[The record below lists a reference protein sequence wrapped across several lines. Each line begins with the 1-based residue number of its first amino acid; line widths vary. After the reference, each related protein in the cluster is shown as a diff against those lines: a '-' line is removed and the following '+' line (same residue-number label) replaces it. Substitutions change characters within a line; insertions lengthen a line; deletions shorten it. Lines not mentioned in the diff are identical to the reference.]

1 MSNTIK
7 LSFKGEDDLGKK
19 LTALVDLDDHIE
31 REAAY
36 EICEVMRNT
45 AVQRITD
52 QGAVDTGL
60 LRNSLMADD
69 GFNSFTERP
78 ESGVVSAGI
87 RTDVNH
93 AIFIEY
99 GTGPKGDPAIPHT
112 SKRIWFQQNPDYDA
126 LYPEGD
132 PQGRDKAWIPRYP
145 QAPRPFMRPALYD
158 NRKVF
163 NKILTDTVV
172 KVFEEA

>member
-1 MSNTIK
+1 
-7 LSFKGEDDLGKK
+7 
-19 LTALVDLDDHIE
+19 
-31 REAAY
+31 
-36 EICEVMRNT
+36 
-45 AVQRITD
+45 
-52 QGAVDTGL
+52 
-60 LRNSLMADD
+60 MADD
-69 GFNSFTERP
+69 GYNSFTERP

-112 SKRIWFQQNPDYDA
+112 SKRIWFQQNPEYDA
-126 LYPEGD
+126 LYPDDD
-132 PQGRDKAWIPRYP
+132 PRSQAWIPRFP

>member
-1 MSNTIK
+1 MTGTIK
-7 LSFKGEDDLGKK
+7 LTYKGAEELERK
-19 LTALVDLDDHIE
+19 LTSLVDLDDHIE
-31 REAAY
+31 REAADQ
-36 EICEVMRNT
+36 ICEVMRNT
-45 AVQRITD
+45 AVERLTD

-69 GFNSFTERP
+69 GYNSFTERP
-78 ESGVVSAGI
+78 ASGVVSAGI

-112 SKRIWFQQNPDYDA
+112 SKRIWFQQNPEYDA
-126 LYPEGD
+126 LYPDDD
-132 PQGRDKAWIPRYP
+132 PRSQAWIPRFP

>member
-7 LSFKGEDDLGKK
+7 LAVKNGDDLGKK
-19 LTALVDLDDHIE
+19 LTSLVDIADYIE
-31 REAAY
+31 DEVAGQ
-36 EICEVMRNT
+36 ICEAMRNT
-45 AVQRITD
+45 AVNKITD
-52 QGAVDTGL
+52 QGAVDTGA
-60 LRNSLMADD
+60 LRQSIITAQDII
-69 GFNSFTERP
+69 ER
-78 ESGVVSAGI
+78 EGEDVVSAGI
-87 RTDVNH
+87 KTDIPY

-145 QAPRPFMRPALYD
+145 QKPRPFMRPALYD
-158 NRKVF
+158 NTKVF
-163 NKILTDTVV
+163 KALISGAVTNI
-172 KVFEEA
+172 FEEA